1 MIARQSDMELLG
13 VLARAAEQCIDDV
26 AVQEFTKT
34 AWAFATAGLSDVQL
48 FTALARKAEKRLVDF
63 SALELA
69 TLA

>member
-1 MIARQSDMELLG
+1 MELLG
-13 VLARAAEQCIDDV
+13 VLARAAEQSIDDV
-26 AVQEFTKT
+26 AGQEFTNT

>member
-1 MIARQSDMELLG
+1 MARQSDTKLLG

-26 AVQEFTKT
+26 PVQEFTNI

>member
-1 MIARQSDMELLG
+1 MELLR
-13 VLARAAEQCIDDV
+13 VLARAAEQCFDDV
-26 AVQEFTKT
+26 TVQEFTNT

-48 FTALARKAEKRLVDF
+48 FTALARKAEKRLVNF

>member
-13 VLARAAEQCIDDV
+13 VLARAAEQCIDDF
-26 AVQEFTKT
+26 AVQEFTAT